1 MMPRLSG
8 PSRPPAS
15 GGKPRRLVIL
25 LHGLGAD
32 GNDLIGLAP
41 YWARLLPDAEFLSP
55 NAPFPCDM
63 APYGYQWFSS
73 QDRSPEAVL
82 GGVRAAAPILDAF
95 IDEALEERGLG
106 SSELALVGFSQGTMM
121 SLFVGLRRA
130 EPVAGIVGFS
140 GRLLAPELLAGE
152 LRSRPPVLLVHGTD
166 DPLVPYSSL
175 AAAETTLKAA
185 GGAGRDGDL
194 GRHRPLDRRPRV
206 AARRAVS
213 QERAQ
218 RDDALTTPSPERR
231 GSRTPRIL
239 GESHSAAP
247 STRPSTLPSRSIRK
261 LVGKPRTSKACPTS
275 LLGSI

>member
-41 YWARLLPDAEFLSP
+41 YWARLLPDVEFVSP

-95 IDEALEERGLG
+95 IDEALEDRGLG
-106 SSELALVGFSQGTMM
+106 SRELALAGFSQGTMM

-140 GRLLAPELLAGE
+140 GRLLAPELLASE
-152 LRSRPPVLLVHGTD
+152 LRSRPPMLLVHGTE

-185 GGAGRDGDL
+185 GVPVETLTSVGIGHSIDDQGL
-194 GRHRPLDRRPRV
+194 RRGGQFLKNV
-206 AARRAVS
+206 LS
-213 QERAQ
+213 G
-218 RDDALTTPSPERR
+218 TTP
-231 GSRTPRIL
+231 
-239 GESHSAAP
+239 
-247 STRPSTLPSRSIRK
+247 
-261 LVGKPRTSKACPTS
+261 
-275 LLGSI
+275 

>member
-1 MMPRLSG
+1 MLPRLSG

-63 APYGYQWFSS
+63 APHGYQWFSS
-73 QDRSPEAVL
+73 QDRTPEAVL

-95 IDEALEERGLG
+95 IDEALEQRGLG
-106 SSELALVGFSQGTMM
+106 SGELALVGFSQGTMM

-140 GRLLAPELLAGE
+140 GRLLAPELLASE
-152 LRSRPPVLLVHGTD
+152 LRSRPPILLVHGTE

-185 GGAGRDGDL
+185 GVPVETVTSFGIGHSIDDQGL
-194 GRHRPLDRRPRV
+194 RRGGQFLKKV
-206 AARRAVS
+206 LS
-213 QERAQ
+213 G
-218 RDDALTTPSPERR
+218 TTP
-231 GSRTPRIL
+231 
-239 GESHSAAP
+239 
-247 STRPSTLPSRSIRK
+247 
-261 LVGKPRTSKACPTS
+261 
-275 LLGSI
+275 